1 MLRHLLLLSLAAS
14 TAVGLSCYGY
24 TDYHQY
30 VETLHHRTFCSAVYQ
45 ALDGTAVF
53 GGGDRHPSHVPK
65 IVNMTKGSDC
75 VLEHVDNSKY
85 GYPSSDMWNCY
96 CFSDMCNYPFTFKE
110 FERRGHTL
118 KPTFAMGSD

>member
-1 MLRHLLLLSLAAS
+1 MCFWSY
-14 TAVGLSCYGY
+14 VGFLDSSAFCYY
-24 TDYHQY
+24 WT
-30 VETLHHRTFCSAVYQ
+30 S
-45 ALDGTAVF
+45 ALDR
-53 GGGDRHPSHVPK
+53 DPS
-65 IVNMTKGSDC
+65 TDT
-75 VLEHVDNSKY
+75 HVDNSKF

>member
-1 MLRHLLLLSLAAS
+1 
-14 TAVGLSCYGY
+14 
-24 TDYHQY
+24 
-30 VETLHHRTFCSAVYQ
+30 
-45 ALDGTAVF
+45 
-53 GGGDRHPSHVPK
+53 
-65 IVNMTKGSDC
+65 MTKGNDC
-75 VLEHVDNSKY
+75 VLEHVDNSKF